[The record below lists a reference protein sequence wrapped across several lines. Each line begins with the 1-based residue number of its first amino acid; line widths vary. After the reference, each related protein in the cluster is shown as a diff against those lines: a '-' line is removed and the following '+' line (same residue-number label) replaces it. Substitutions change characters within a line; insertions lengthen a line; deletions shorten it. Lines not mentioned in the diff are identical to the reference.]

1 MPFRIGFHVSIA
13 GGIHKSVLN
22 AQTIGCT
29 AFQIFTRNPRGWA
42 EKELEEDDINMFK
55 SKLKESG
62 IQKDSVA
69 AHMPYL
75 PNLSGPDGE
84 MYQKSVDSF
93 EHEIIRC
100 SRLGIEFLVIHLG
113 SHREQGKDK
122 GIEQLVKSCEMA
134 LDYFRSYYKKKMD
147 VTVLLENSA
156 SQKNSLGDSLE
167 ELRQILDKLAKKTY
181 GICLDT
187 CHAFA
192 SGYDLSTEESCNQF
206 INKFDKIVGLEVL
219 KFIHLNDSKY
229 EVGSHLDRHE
239 LVGCGKIGIEGFK
252 TIVNNKAIGDIPMV
266 MEPHVASVEEDTKNL
281 QMVHNLR
288 K

>member
-134 LDYFRSYYKKKMD
+134 LDYFRSYYKKKID

-167 ELRQILDKLAKKTY
+167 ELRQILDKLSKKTY

-252 TIVNNKAIGDIPMV
+252 TIVNNKTIGDIPMV

>member
-13 GGIHKSVLN
+13 GGIHNSVLN
-22 AQTIGCT
+22 AQKIGCT

-42 EKELEEDDINMFK
+42 EKELNEDEIKLFRSN
-55 SKLKESG
+55 LKESG
-62 IQKDSVA
+62 IQKDSIA

-93 EHEIIRC
+93 KHELIRC
-100 SRLGIEFLVIHLG
+100 SRIGIEYLVIHLG

-122 GIEQLVKSCEMA
+122 GIKQLIKSCELA
-134 LDYFRSYYKKKMD
+134 LDYYRSHYKKKTD
-147 VTVLLENSA
+147 VTILLENSA
-156 SQKNSLGDSLE
+156 SQKNSLGDTLE
-167 ELRQILDKLAKKTY
+167 ELRQILDKLPKKTY
-181 GICLDT
+181 GVCLDT

-192 SGYDLSTEESCNQF
+192 SGYDLSTEESCNEF
-206 INKFDKIVGLEVL
+206 INKFDKIVGLRVL

-229 EVGSHLDRHE
+229 EIGSHLDRHE
-239 LVGCGKIGIEGFK
+239 LVGCGKIGIDGLK
-252 TIVNNKAIGDIPMV
+252 TIINNKTLGDIPMV
-266 MEPHVASVEEDTKNL
+266 MEPHFASIEDDAKNL
-281 QMVHNLR
+281 EMVHKLR

>member
-1 MPFRIGFHVSIA
+1 LPFRIGFHVSIA
-13 GGIHKSVLN
+13 GGIYNSVLN

-55 SKLKESG
+55 LKLKESG

-93 EHEIIRC
+93 KHEIIRC
-100 SRLGIEFLVIHLG
+100 SRLGIKFLVIHLG

-122 GIEQLVKSCEMA
+122 GIEQLVKSCELA
-134 LDYFRSYYKKKMD
+134 LDYYRSYFKKKMD

-156 SQKNSLGDSLE
+156 SQKKGT
-167 ELRQILDKLAKKTY
+167 A
-181 GICLDT
+181 
-187 CHAFA
+187 
-192 SGYDLSTEESCNQF
+192 
-206 INKFDKIVGLEVL
+206 L
-219 KFIHLNDSKY
+219 KN
-229 EVGSHLDRHE
+229 
-239 LVGCGKIGIEGFK
+239 
-252 TIVNNKAIGDIPMV
+252 
-266 MEPHVASVEEDTKNL
+266 
-281 QMVHNLR
+281 
-288 K
+288 

>member
-1 MPFRIGFHVSIA
+1 LPFRIGFHVSIA
-13 GGIHKSVLN
+13 GGIHNSVLN

-42 EKELEEDDINMFK
+42 EKELKEDDINMFK
-55 SKLKESG
+55 LKLKESG

-93 EHEIIRC
+93 KHELIRC

-122 GIEQLVKSCEMA
+122 GIKQLVRSCELA
-134 LDYFRSYYKKKMD
+134 LDYYGSHYKKKMD

-167 ELRQILDKLAKKTY
+167 ELRQILDKLDKKTY

-229 EVGSHLDRHE
+229 EIGSHLDRHE
-239 LVGCGKIGIEGFK
+239 LVGCGKIGIDGFK
-252 TIVNNKAIGDIPMV
+252 TIVNNKTIGDIPMV
-266 MEPHVASVEEDTKNL
+266 MEPHVASVQEDTKNL
-281 QMVHNLR
+281 QMVHSLR